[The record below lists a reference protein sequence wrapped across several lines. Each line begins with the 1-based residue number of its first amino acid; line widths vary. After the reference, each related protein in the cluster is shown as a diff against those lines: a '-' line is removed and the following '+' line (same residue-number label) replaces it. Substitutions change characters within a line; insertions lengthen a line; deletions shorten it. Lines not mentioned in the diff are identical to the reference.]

1 MAQQNNKP
9 IKDFRSGPV
18 QASIWP
24 KEIQRDGQAVVRYSV
39 RVQKQ
44 YRKDDGSYENTDYF
58 FPEDLPKLALVANE
72 AFRFI
77 SLKESK
83 ETEEPAPI

>member
-1 MAQQNNKP
+1 MSQQNNKP
-9 IKDFRSGPV
+9 IKDFRSGPI
-18 QASIWP
+18 QASVWRT
-24 KEIQRDGQAVVRYSV
+24 ETQRDGQTVVRFSV
-39 RVQKQ
+39 RVQKH

-58 FPEDLPKLALVANE
+58 FPEDLPKLSLVANE